1 MHVGIQ
7 HQATIKVQ
15 SLFRGRKDRKLGQE
29 KRMERELRLLRE
41 RMATRLQ
48 AWWRGIQAKEMM
60 GLLKEMESLNLIKV
74 KSQQRGAAGGLKP
87 GSAKGGF
94 RGKRAGS
101 GGSRG
106 GFRASERLS
115 EVGQKGRKADAVSP
129 IRRGEGGH
137 NRTGAGS
144 RVGSTDGRMSAAPS
158 VSGKGGGES
167 SRSGIA
173 GGDQGALQA
182 LKLEAEAKLLAD
194 ARSVG
199 GAGDMDWVT
208 REQLRAEQRK
218 LRMEM
223 NMAEA
228 KRSEMGRIYL
238 NPSGRP
244 PNKASRGGPREKR
257 MFVPLAATQRAAN
270 VMAPLVD
277 EFQLPPS
284 QQQQHM
290 HVLPSQGVIEG
301 TVISQDYE
309 PLYSAQDPQQQR
321 QTKRP
326 PAPPGVSAPNHAVA
340 RGGPLAGGFP
350 ELNREQASNYTPR
363 TSSPPEKS

>member
-1 MHVGIQ
+1 MGTKY
-7 HQATIKVQ
+7 QATIKVQ

-74 KSQQRGAAGGLKP
+74 KSQQRRGAGGLKP

-94 RGKRAGS
+94 RGKRAAS

-106 GFRASERLS
+106 GASERLS

-129 IRRGEGGH
+129 VRRGEAGH
-137 NRTGAGS
+137 NRAGAGS

-167 SRSGIA
+167 GRSGIV
-173 GGDQGALQA
+173 GGDQAALQA
-182 LKLEAEAKLLAD
+182 LKFETEAKLLAD

-199 GAGDMDWVT
+199 GAGDMDWVA

-218 LRMEM
+218 LRMEV

-301 TVISQDYE
+301 TVIS
-309 PLYSAQDPQQQR
+309 
-321 QTKRP
+321 
-326 PAPPGVSAPNHAVA
+326 PAPPGLSAPNHAVA
-340 RGGPLAGGFP
+340 RGGLLAGGFP

-363 TSSPPEKS
+363 TSSPPEQS

>member
-94 RGKRAGS
+94 RGKRAAS

-106 GFRASERLS
+106 GASERLS

-129 IRRGEGGH
+129 VRRGEAGH
-137 NRTGAGS
+137 NRAGAGS

-167 SRSGIA
+167 GRSGIV
-173 GGDQGALQA
+173 GGDQAALQA
-182 LKLEAEAKLLAD
+182 LKFETEAKLLAD

-199 GAGDMDWVT
+199 GAGDMDWVA

-301 TVISQDYE
+301 TVIS
-309 PLYSAQDPQQQR
+309 
-321 QTKRP
+321 
-326 PAPPGVSAPNHAVA
+326 PAPPGLSAPNHAVA
-340 RGGPLAGGFP
+340 RGGLLAGGFP

-363 TSSPPEKS
+363 TSSPPEQS

>member
-74 KSQQRGAAGGLKP
+74 KSQQRRGAGGLKP

-94 RGKRAGS
+94 RGKRAAS

-106 GFRASERLS
+106 GASERLS

-129 IRRGEGGH
+129 VRRGEAGH
-137 NRTGAGS
+137 NRAGAGS

-167 SRSGIA
+167 GRSGIV
-173 GGDQGALQA
+173 GGDQAALQA
-182 LKLEAEAKLLAD
+182 LKFETEAKLLAD

-199 GAGDMDWVT
+199 GAGDMDWVA

-218 LRMEM
+218 LRMEV

-301 TVISQDYE
+301 TVIS
-309 PLYSAQDPQQQR
+309 
-321 QTKRP
+321 
-326 PAPPGVSAPNHAVA
+326 PAPPGLSAPNHAVA
-340 RGGPLAGGFP
+340 RGGLLAGGFP

-363 TSSPPEKS
+363 TSSPPEQS

>member
-1 MHVGIQ
+1 MGTKY
-7 HQATIKVQ
+7 QATIKVQ

-94 RGKRAGS
+94 RGKRAAS

-106 GFRASERLS
+106 GASERLS

-129 IRRGEGGH
+129 VRRGEAGH
-137 NRTGAGS
+137 NRAGAGS

-167 SRSGIA
+167 GRSGIV
-173 GGDQGALQA
+173 GGDQAALQA
-182 LKLEAEAKLLAD
+182 LKFETEAKLLAD

-199 GAGDMDWVT
+199 GAGDMDWVA

-218 LRMEM
+218 LRMEV

-301 TVISQDYE
+301 TVIS
-309 PLYSAQDPQQQR
+309 
-321 QTKRP
+321 
-326 PAPPGVSAPNHAVA
+326 PAPPGLSAPNHAVA
-340 RGGPLAGGFP
+340 RGGLLAGGFP

-363 TSSPPEKS
+363 TSSPPEQS

>member
-1 MHVGIQ
+1 M
-7 HQATIKVQ
+7 Q

-94 RGKRAGS
+94 RGKRAAS

-106 GFRASERLS
+106 GASERLS

-129 IRRGEGGH
+129 VRRGEAGH
-137 NRTGAGS
+137 NRAGAGS

-167 SRSGIA
+167 GRSGIA

-199 GAGDMDWVT
+199 GAGDMDWVA

-218 LRMEM
+218 LRMEV

-301 TVISQDYE
+301 TVIS
-309 PLYSAQDPQQQR
+309 
-321 QTKRP
+321 
-326 PAPPGVSAPNHAVA
+326 PAPPGLSAPNHAVA
-340 RGGPLAGGFP
+340 RGGLLAGGFP

-363 TSSPPEKS
+363 TSSPPEQS